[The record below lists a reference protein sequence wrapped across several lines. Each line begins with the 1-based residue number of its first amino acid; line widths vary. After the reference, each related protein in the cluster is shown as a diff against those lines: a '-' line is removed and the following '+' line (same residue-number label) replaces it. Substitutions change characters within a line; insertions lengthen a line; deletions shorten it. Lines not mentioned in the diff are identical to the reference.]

1 MVKYVVFLGKPGS
14 GKGTQAQYFSRYYGG
29 FNFPP
34 ANCSET
40 LEGEDSSWLQSG
52 RIVEKGI

>member
-34 ANCSET
+34 ANCSENT
-40 LEGEDSSWLQSG
+40 
-52 RIVEKGI
+52 